1 MKPLKLKK
9 ISFRPAV
16 DDKGFD
22 IFSPENNLIHI
33 YPDGELSLLK
43 WLAQKQEVALMAPD
57 SKIMGGPNYQDEDD
71 LVKKNPNYTRSI
83 LDEFELQFLV
93 NETIKI
99 SKNPTASGEDLRQ
112 AASMHAVLAAHHSG
126 CIVNLL
132 DNADEAD
139 MNKRM
144 GEERRSE
151 KPPHTGEETDEP

>member
-9 ISFRPAV
+9 ICFRPAV

-22 IFSPENNLIHI
+22 IFSEENDLIHI

-43 WLAQKQEVALMAPD
+43 WLAQKQEVALMSPD
-57 SKIMGGPNYQDEDD
+57 SKIMGGPYYQDEDD
-71 LVKKNPNYTRSI
+71 LRKSNPNYTRSV
-83 LDEFELQFLV
+83 LDESELQFLV
-93 NETIKI
+93 NETTKI
-99 SKNPTASGEDLRQ
+99 SKNPTASGADLRQ
-112 AASMHAVLAAHHSG
+112 AAAMHAVLAAHHSG

-151 KPPHTGEETDEP
+151 KPDDCEETDEP